1 MNEER
6 GKERKEKKTKERIV
20 SSSVLKTH
28 HT

>member
-1 MNEER
+1 MNEEK
-6 GKERKEKKTKERIV
+6 GEERKEKKTKEGIV